1 MNFTNNKILFNIVW
15 VMILLNAIS
24 YSQILQ
30 SKHNLSV
37 SGPGTIKASSE
48 QEVCKFCHL
57 PHRNVKVV
65 PLWDHNLSSV
75 NYSQYTSSTFSAS
88 YKAQYPNLSSKLCL
102 SCHDGTIAIGSTST
116 GSISVS
122 GAGKLDPDQSLS
134 SSATSNIGGSG
145 GGNLIDDHP
154 ISIGLPHF
162 NANQYNCIGCH
173 YPRPNNK
180 VPMECARC
188 HDPHNESKDVVTK
201 KFLKKSNS
209 SSALCLDCHRKTY
222 WVTNPS
228 IHQSSTKSLPVGW
241 SHNGYTTVATAGCES
256 CHKLHSANSPAR
268 LLKENEQTMCE
279 ACHKGSTNGGITE
292 KNVSASSGGPF
303 IKLYKHPTYLV
314 DNKHRP
320 VNASPV
326 TNSPSE
332 SSADMNTPNRHA
344 ECGDCHNPH
353 AAKSGLH
360 TVKTNTTSN
369 VLSGVWG
376 LESTD
381 VSKGMQ
387 PTSFTRID
395 PAAKE
400 YQICFKCHS
409 YYGLGTTTTGV
420 TTIIGPSGTNITDQ
434 AMEYNV
440 NNFSAHP
447 VKVGSSSQTGSYS
460 PKNLVSLQMSTTW
473 NSVGTQTMHCS
484 DCHGNDDTSPTAAQG
499 PHGSNAKF
507 ILKGPRRY
515 WPYSAS
521 GKLWTLGDT
530 WYNTNNWQNDL
541 FCVNCHP
548 IFTTGDHFNDA
559 HNAQNHNNLTF
570 TIDGVNYQGIP
581 CVSCHLVIPHGGKRS
596 RLIAYGYGS
605 TSPDVPPY
613 IINQN
618 TALLI
623 GFKKAATP
631 INGYTTLSCYSS
643 FNQCHPHSTNNGG
656 YDQ

>member
-1 MNFTNNKILFNIVW
+1 MILTNSKILFRSVW
-15 VMILLNAIS
+15 FMILLNTVS
-24 YSQILQ
+24 YPQILQ
-30 SKHNLSV
+30 SKHNLSIT
-37 SGPGTIKASSE
+37 GPGTIKATGE

-75 NYSQYTSSTFSAS
+75 TYSQYTSSTFSAS
-88 YKAQYPNLSSKLCL
+88 YQSQYPNLSSKLCL
-102 SCHDGTIAIGSTST
+102 SCHDGTIAIGSMST
-116 GSISVS
+116 GNIAVS
-122 GAGKLDPDQSLS
+122 GTGNLDPDQSLAG
-134 SSATSNIGGSG
+134 SASSNIGGSTG
-145 GGNLIDDHP
+145 ALLSDDHP

-162 NANQYNCIGCH
+162 SATQYNCSGCH
-173 YPRPNNK
+173 YPSSGDK
-180 VPMECARC
+180 VPMECVRC

-209 SSALCLDCHRKTY
+209 SSALCLDCHKKTY

-228 IHQSSTKSLPVGW
+228 IHQQSTKSLPVGW
-241 SHNGYTTVATAGCES
+241 SHNGYTTVATSGCES
-256 CHKLHSANSPAR
+256 CHKPHSANSPAR
-268 LLKENEQTMCE
+268 LLKENEQILCE
-279 ACHKGSTNGGITE
+279 ACHKGITNGGITE

-303 IKLYKHPTYLV
+303 IKLYKHPTYSI

-320 VNASPV
+320 VNASPA
-326 TNSPSE
+326 TNSPTE
-332 SSADMNTPNRHA
+332 SSADVSTPNRHA

-360 TVKTNTTSN
+360 TTKTNATSN

-376 LESTD
+376 LEPTD
-381 VSKGMQ
+381 VSNWMQ

-395 PAAKE
+395 PASKE

-460 PKNLVSLQMSTTW
+460 PKNLLSSQMSTTW
-473 NSVGTQTMHCS
+473 NSVGSQTMYCS
-484 DCHGNDDTSPTAAQG
+484 DCHGNDQATSATVPQG
-499 PHGSNAKF
+499 PHGSNYKYMLTGTAK
-507 ILKGPRRY
+507 Y
-515 WPYSAS
+515 WPANAAGY
-521 GKLWTLGDT
+521 LWTVRDIKNNL
-530 WYNTNNWQNDL
+530 NNWQTNL

-548 IFTTGDHFNDA
+548 IYSGGTWMNNVHAKG
-559 HNAQNHNNLTF
+559 NH
-570 TIDGVNYQGIP
+570 QGSTVYCIT
-581 CVSCHLVIPHGGKRS
+581 CHVVVPHGSKRS
-596 RLIAYGYGS
+596 RLIGYQS
-605 TSPDVPPY
+605 DPAPY
-613 IINQN
+613 NYN
-618 TALLI
+618 GTGNAKLLTI
-623 GFKKAATP
+623 GFKKEVSPNNYSDNNCSFSSRGVCHGVQTP
-631 INGYTTLSCYSS
+631 PSGS
-643 FNQCHPHSTNNGG
+643 